1 MLTPEEIIADLKT
14 DRVKKCILDSD
25 MFCEIDDQYALA
37 YCLGSDKIDLL
48 SVNAVHFYNPYL
60 YDNLA
65 VTTDLS
71 YDEALRVLDA
81 CGVDVKDCPVYKGA
95 KTSIS
100 ESGERKP
107 VDSPAAQNIIKTV
120 KESDEIIYV
129 LSTGPC
135 TSVVS
140 AYMMDPS
147 IADNMCVLW
156 LGCQCLDIPNGLV
169 EECNLNSDF
178 LAGQLLLDL
187 DIPLVLLPCQYNGSI
202 KVVMNYND
210 FMNIDGDSKGAEL
223 FREGYPL
230 KYVRRENFQ
239 KYTKV
244 MCDLVAPAS
253 IALNDS
259 MTYSIVTAPGLT
271 DDLHY
276 IFDESR
282 RKIVYMENPDSRRI
296 IDDAIKSINRITKGN
311 K

>member
-1 MLTPEEIIADLKT
+1 MGYSLSFSVTNEQARRLNAGKILTVRLVSREKCSDGTRKLLAAVLNEFLRTMFPETYRCVA
-14 DRVKKCILDSD
+14 VCPV
-25 MFCEIDDQYALA
+25 
-37 YCLGSDKIDLL
+37 LL
-48 SVNAVHFYNPYL
+48 SPVEKAQVNESYEGCVETLYPY
-60 YDNLA
+60 
-65 VTTDLS
+65 
-71 YDEALRVLDA
+71 
-81 CGVDVKDCPVYKGA
+81 
-95 KTSIS
+95 I
-100 ESGERKP
+100 

-210 FMNIDGDSKGAEL
+210 FMNIDGNSKGAEL

-230 KYVRRENFQ
+230 KYVKRENFP

-282 RKIVYMENPDSRRI
+282 RKIVYMENPDSKRI
-296 IDDAIKSINRITKGN
+296 IEDAIKSINKITKGN
-311 K
+311 

>member
-1 MLTPEEIIADLKT
+1 MLTPEQIIADLKT

-48 SVNAVHFYNPYL
+48 SVNAVHFYDPTRFET
-60 YDNLA
+60 LA
-65 VTTDLS
+65 DAAKMS
-71 YDEALRVLDA
+71 YNEVFKIYDA
-81 CGVDVKDCPVYKGA
+81 CNIDPESCPVYIGA
-95 KTSIS
+95 TTSIS
-100 ESGERKP
+100 ERGEKKP

-147 IADNMCVLW
+147 IANNMCVLW

-169 EECNLNSDF
+169 QECNLNSDF

-202 KVVMNYND
+202 KVQMDYND
-210 FMNIDGDSKGAEL
+210 FMSIDGNSKGAEL
-223 FREGYPL
+223 YREVYPL
-230 KYVRRENFQ
+230 KYVKRENFP
-239 KYTKV
+239 KYIKV

-259 MTYSIVTAPGLT
+259 MTYSIVTAPGLS
-271 DDLHY
+271 DDFHY
-276 IFDESR
+276 VFDDNR